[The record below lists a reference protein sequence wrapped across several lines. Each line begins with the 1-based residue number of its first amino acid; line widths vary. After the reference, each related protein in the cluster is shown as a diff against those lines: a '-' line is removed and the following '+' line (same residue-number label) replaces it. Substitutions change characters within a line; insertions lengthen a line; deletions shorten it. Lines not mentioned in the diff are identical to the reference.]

1 VEGESNGSKKHACTI
16 KLPVCTCS
24 RQSDAQD
31 EDLDRSRPGGRG
43 GAVTVATATAT
54 AAVAAACAGLV
65 GAVLFSDCFSRPAGN
80 ASSWRSIFFRSLG
93 GRRVQAWCAC
103 GSAPGPLQSISLEP
117 VFFLRPR
124 PTYPTYPPTLPQ
136 PNQISLVC

>member
-1 VEGESNGSKKHACTI
+1 MEGESNGSKKHACTI

-43 GAVTVATATAT
+43 GAVTVA
-54 AAVAAACAGLV
+54 AAAAAAACAGLV
-65 GAVLFSDCFSRPAGN
+65 GAVLFSDCSLVLLGTRRLGDRY
-80 ASSWRSIFFRSLG
+80 SSDPWG
-93 GRRVQAWCAC
+93 GRLGAGVVCLWQRAR
-103 GSAPGPLQSISLEP
+103 SRAPSKHFLGTCL
-117 VFFLRPR
+117 FFLRPR
-124 PTYPTYPPTLPQ
+124 PTYPTNPPTLSQ